1 MNTCDMDTVIQS
13 VSKSY
18 FTIIHL

>member
-1 MNTCDMDTVIQS
+1 MDTVIQS